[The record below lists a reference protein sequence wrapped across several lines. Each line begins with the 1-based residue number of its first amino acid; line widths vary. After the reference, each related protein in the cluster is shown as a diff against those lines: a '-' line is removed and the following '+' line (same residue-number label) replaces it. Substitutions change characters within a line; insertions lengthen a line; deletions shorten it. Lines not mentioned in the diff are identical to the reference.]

1 MKTQNPKSVSI
12 VDVARAARVGVGTVS
27 RVINNQPNVSP
38 ATTQSV
44 REAISLLNYRPLP
57 SGSRRG
63 PRLGGKHHRRGARS
77 ADVTLIVLAEYGL
90 DWILQCAPVF
100 ASVLHGMQSKTAE
113 LGCGLKISQA
123 ADWEQLQAAM
133 QQSPGGCLVL
143 GEEPAG
149 PPPKGIRPGQMV
161 WVMGSV
167 RRFGGD
173 HVQPDHF
180 NLGQLAGQYVLGR
193 GHRHCAYLG
202 APVSPDYHVSF
213 RGAAF
218 QLCIASAGG
227 SVEMLVDSGLVVSDR
242 RSHAANEPVI
252 ARLLDRMLAVRPRVT
267 ALMLQADI
275 LAPVVYSLLRE
286 RGVRPGQ
293 DVEILTCN
301 NEPAYLS
308 HLAPRPVVLDLRA
321 ESIGKRAVEQIHW
334 RMKHPDEPAMRI
346 MVEPGLLEAEAAP
359 VIPAVP
365 PARS

>member
-1 MKTQNPKSVSI
+1 
-12 VDVARAARVGVGTVS
+12 
-27 RVINNQPNVSP
+27 
-38 ATTQSV
+38 
-44 REAISLLNYRPLP
+44 
-57 SGSRRG
+57 
-63 PRLGGKHHRRGARS
+63 
-77 ADVTLIVLAEYGL
+77 
-90 DWILQCAPVF
+90 
-100 ASVLHGMQSKTAE
+100 
-113 LGCGLKISQA
+113 
-123 ADWEQLQAAM
+123 M

-286 RGVRPGQ
+286 RGIRPGQ

-346 MVEPGLLEAEAAP
+346 MVEPGLLEAEVAP

-365 PARS
+365 PARP